1 MLAWKK
7 RDTLT
12 KNDFRKFQLKL
23 FINGCRFST
32 NKPTFKNSDEK
43 AIESAEF
50 TQIHSSTFIIS
61 LWFNGVVKR

>member
-1 MLAWKK
+1 MWDQRKK
-7 RDTLT
+7 ETHLPK
-12 KNDFRKFQLKL
+12 KNLD
-23 FINGCRFST
+23 GCRFIT

>member
-1 MLAWKK
+1 MFGLKFMKSTKK

-12 KNDFRKFQLKL
+12 RNYFRKFQLKL
-23 FINGCRFST
+23 FMNGCRRFST

-43 AIESAEF
+43 AIEIAEF

-61 LWFNGVVKR
+61 L

>member
-1 MLAWKK
+1 MFGLKFVRSTIK

-12 KNDFRKFQLKL
+12 KNNFGKFKLKL
-23 FINGCRFST
+23 FMNGCRFNT
-32 NKPTFKNSDEK
+32 NKPTFNNSDEK

-61 LWFNGVVKR
+61 L